1 MNIRFLET
9 FIWIAR
15 LGSFRAAAN
24 KQHLTQAAVSGR
36 IAALESEFQKTL
48 FERGHRDLRLTPAG
62 RKLMQYAEQ
71 MLGMEHDLREA
82 LAGSSRLSGR
92 VRLGVVESIVHTWF
106 KELIR
111 QLHALYP
118 ELEIEL
124 TAESTLRLHDLLKRG
139 TIDVALQTDPIMGD
153 GIRNLP
159 MGSMRMGW
167 VCMADESMPVRS
179 GLQELVQRWPLVTFP
194 RGSQPHLA
202 LVQLLEPLPVDQAR
216 IHYVSSIA
224 ASTQL
229 IEAQP
234 CIATLPLAAVSRQL
248 DSGLY
253 QEIVCE
259 HALPDLRLVASWR
272 PDPLTQTAQAVIGV
286 ALERMHH
293 FAAEHPGLALPP
305 PDTRVFAI

>member
-106 KELIR
+106 KALIR
-111 QLHALYP
+111 ELHALYP

-139 TIDVALQTDPIMGD
+139 IIDVALQTDPIMGD

-167 VCMADESMPVRS
+167 VCVAGGVIPPRS
-179 GLQELVQRWPLVTFP
+179 SLQELVRRWPVVTFP

-202 LVQLLEPLPVDQAR
+202 LVQLLEQQHVER
-216 IHYVSSIA
+216 GHIHYVSSIA

-229 IEAQP
+229 IDAQP
-234 CIATLPLAAVSRQL
+234 CVGTLPVAAVGAQIA
-248 DSGLY
+248 SGHY
-253 QEIVCE
+253 QEVECE
-259 HALPDLRLVASWR
+259 HTLPDLRLVASWR
-272 PDPLTQTAQAVIGV
+272 PDPLTRTAEAVIGV
-286 ALERMHH
+286 ALDRMHQ
-293 FAAEHPGLALPP
+293 FAAEHPSDATPP
-305 PDTRVFAI
+305 PDTRAFAI

>member
-9 FIWIAR
+9 FTWIAR

-36 IAALESEFQKTL
+36 IAALENELQQAL
-48 FERGHRDLRLTPAG
+48 FERGNREVRLTPAG
-62 RKLMQYAEQ
+62 RTLLQYAQQ
-71 MLGMEHDLREA
+71 MLSVEQELRQA
-82 LAGSSRLSGR
+82 LAGPRSLRGR

-106 KELIR
+106 KALMQEL
-111 QLHALYP
+111 HVLYP

-139 TIDVALQTDPIMGD
+139 IIDVALQTDPIMGD

-159 MGSMRMGW
+159 MGAMRMGW
-167 VCMADESMPVRS
+167 VSMAGGVIPPSCS
-179 GLQELVQRWPLVTFP
+179 LQELIRRWPVVTFP

-202 LVQLLEPLPVDQAR
+202 LVQLLEQQHVDQAH

-229 IEAQP
+229 LDAQP
-234 CIATLPLAAVSRQL
+234 CVGTLPVAAVGAQL
-248 DSGLY
+248 AGGHY
-253 QEIVCE
+253 QEVQCE
-259 HALPDLRLVASWR
+259 HCLPDLRLVASWR
-272 PDPLTQTAQAVIGV
+272 PDPLMRTSEAVIGV
-286 ALERMHH
+286 ALDRMGQ
-293 FAAEHPGLALPP
+293 FAADHPTQARPP
-305 PDTRVFAI
+305 PDTRTFAI